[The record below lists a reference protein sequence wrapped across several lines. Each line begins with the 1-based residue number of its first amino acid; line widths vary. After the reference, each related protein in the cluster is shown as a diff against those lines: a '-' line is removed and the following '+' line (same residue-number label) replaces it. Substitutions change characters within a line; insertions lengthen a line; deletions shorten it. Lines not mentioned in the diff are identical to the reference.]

1 VYEWKA
7 WDAFLLGY
15 VLPDAVVLHGNLF
28 EEPSDV
34 LSQVPADTT
43 HFFFQVNVSLKANA
57 PTARSSV
64 CEALSERGIKVV
76 NQRMLNLTKRH
87 LQLELQ
93 RIGLPNV
100 LAERNGSPSERLIV
114 KTNENAGAEFERT
127 LDEATLRA
135 LQLSLP
141 SDSIQSARDYA
152 VLTRECLQEE
162 WWLDPGLTIER
173 YVENPDGRFLRV
185 YIAGELVIIVF
196 AYSIALIKKI
206 EGDSRDRNIV
216 TTREDLKHSWEY
228 IPRRLADVLSK
239 WLKNASCDYCAV
251 DIVTD
256 GHEYFII
263 DVNDTPW
270 VGRRIPDQD
279 FLDLFRAA
287 FEDMRS

>member
-1 VYEWKA
+1 MYEWKA
-7 WDAFLLGY
+7 WDAFLLSY
-15 VLPDAVVLHGNLF
+15 VLPDAVVIHGNLF
-28 EEPSDV
+28 EEPSYV
-34 LSQVPADTT
+34 LSQVPEEIT

-57 PTARSSV
+57 PAARNAV

-76 NQRMLNLTKRH
+76 NRRLLNLTKRH

-93 RIGLPNV
+93 RLGLPSV
-100 LAERNGSPSERLIV
+100 LAARNGNPCERLIV
-114 KTNENAGAEFERT
+114 KTNDNAGAEFERT
-127 LDEATLRA
+127 LDDAALRTLH
-135 LQLSLP
+135 LSPP

-152 VLTRECLQEE
+152 VLARECLQEPL
-162 WWLDPGLTIER
+162 WLDPGLTIER
-173 YVENPDGRFLRV
+173 YVENPDGQFLRV
-185 YIAGELVIIVF
+185 YVAGELVIIVF
-196 AYSIALIKKI
+196 AYSSALIKKI

-216 TTREDLKHSWEY
+216 TTREDLNHSWTD
-228 IPRRLADVLSK
+228 IPARLAEVLST
-239 WLKNASCDYCAV
+239 WLKNVSFDYCAI

-256 GHEYFII
+256 GNEYFII